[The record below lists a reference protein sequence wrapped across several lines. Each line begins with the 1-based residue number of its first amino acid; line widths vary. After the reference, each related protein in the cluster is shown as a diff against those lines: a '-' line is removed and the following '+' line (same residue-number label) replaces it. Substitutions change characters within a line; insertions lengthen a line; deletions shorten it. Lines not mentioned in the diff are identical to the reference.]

1 MFGFG
6 TRNQSLNLRRKAG
19 CIRDRMTHKM
29 YSYSN
34 SAHNISSEMLQ
45 AKSTPRNTIP
55 QQRGGGLN
63 IARWWVAQ
71 AQFSFLSRG
80 VSSD

>member
-1 MFGFG
+1 MFGSG

-19 CIRDRMTHKM
+19 CIRDSMTQKM
-29 YSYSN
+29 QWYSN
-34 SAHNISSEMLQ
+34 SEMLQ

-55 QQRGGGLN
+55 QQRGGGGGLN
-63 IARWWVAQ
+63 IARWWAGTI
-71 AQFSFLSRG
+71 FFLSWG